1 MSFFACVRVN
11 RHTLAQIQRQ
21 AQPSL
26 GMLCVSSA
34 KVLALSCVLGF
45 AVLSNAQSCPVNTPH
60 IQGVWRTL
68 PYLMPINPINATLLH
83 TGKVLIVAGS
93 ENDASN
99 NSKGSESYRNAVW
112 DPSDPTANGIA
123 VQEIEY
129 DVFCSGTAT
138 LPDGRALVVGGT
150 SDYSFK
156 GDNRASFFDP
166 ATNEFAQSQNMVNG
180 RWYATAT
187 TLGDGRIMT
196 FSGLSLSG
204 GTNNTVEI
212 YDLNN
217 AGAGWSSPTTAPFS
231 PPLYPRLFLLPN
243 GNVFYAGTESASAWI
258 FNPGAGSWT
267 KSATSTMT
275 RNYGSSVL
283 LPLLAPNYTPRVMN
297 FGGGSPAT
305 SSTEIIDLS
314 AATPSWKPGP
324 SMSTGRIQMN
334 AVILPNGKVLAEGG
348 SVNNESPD
356 TPGKRADVYDPVSN
370 TMSSGG
376 TAAYSRLYHS
386 TALLLPDATVMSM
399 GSNPSSRGSY
409 EPAIEIYTPPYLFD
423 ANDNLI
429 TTDRPTITM
438 VTPGVLGYG
447 ASFTVNYTSTS
458 PISSAVLMRPGSST
472 HAFDMEQRLI
482 GLCGASPQPAC
493 IGSGQLNLTT
503 PPNGNIAPPGY
514 YMLFLLDSAGVPSV
528 AQFIQLLP
536 YSTLAPKGAISSPAS
551 DVTIGAGQS
560 VNFGTNTTAAKYSWV
575 FPSGS
580 PATSTAQNPGNVTFN
595 SPGEYT
601 VSLTEID
608 AIGNS
613 DPSPPTR
620 TITVLPASADFDI
633 SVSPSGNAV
642 LPGNSTTYNVTVTSL
657 SGFTGPV
664 TLSVGSESGFPTGIT
679 SGGFSPSSI
688 SGSGSSTLT
697 MNTTTSTAPYAL
709 SLTVTGTSGTI
720 THTGS
725 TTLLV
730 NLAAPASLTATPN
743 SSGQI
748 ALSWPASVA
757 ATNYHLKRSL
767 VSGGPYVT
775 VACTSST
782 SYTDSAVTNGIT
794 YYYVVSAAYSANP
807 NAGGESADSGEA
819 SAMAQASPSFSIAAS
834 PSSLSVQQGSNGSVS
849 INTSA
854 LNGFNNGVALSVS
867 GLPAN
872 VTPTFTPAS
881 IAAPGSGSS
890 TLNFAVGASAATGTY
905 TLTVTGTGGGVTK
918 TTPVTLT
925 ITASAVNFSISANPS
940 SITVTVK
947 GGSSS
952 STISATVLQGAPTIA
967 LSASGVPKNVTV
979 SFSAASITGVTT
991 SQMTVKAVG
1000 RAAAGT
1006 YTLVVTGS
1014 SGGVSKTTPV
1024 SLTVR

>member
-1 MSFFACVRVN
+1 
-11 RHTLAQIQRQ
+11 
-21 AQPSL
+21 
-26 GMLCVSSA
+26 
-34 KVLALSCVLGF
+34 
-45 AVLSNAQSCPVNTPH
+45 
-60 IQGVWRTL
+60 L